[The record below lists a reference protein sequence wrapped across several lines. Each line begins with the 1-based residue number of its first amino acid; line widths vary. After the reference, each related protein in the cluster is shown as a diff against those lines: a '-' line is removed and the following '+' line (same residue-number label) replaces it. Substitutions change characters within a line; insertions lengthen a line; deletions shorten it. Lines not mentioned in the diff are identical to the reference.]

1 MCDATPLQYDRVLM
15 LAAGTGIAP
24 MAQLIQAI
32 LSNENEEG
40 RIRLLYACRTY
51 SDILMKGEIREWKQ
65 FWNFSAVFVLS
76 QVLHWNVLSEQ
87 NTVDCGENI
96 SVYIQS
102 YAIYIYTVDS

>member
-1 MCDATPLQYDRVLM
+1 M

-51 SDILMKGEIREWKQ
+51 DDILMKGEIREWKQ

-76 QVLHWNVLSEQ
+76 QVLYRNVLSLNRTQLIAER
-87 NTVDCGENI
+87 TF
-96 SVYIQS
+96 SVYIQP
-102 YAIYIYTVDS
+102 YAMYILWTVRGFQH